1 MLDHGLANR
10 QAVFQAI
17 LNHGELNF
25 ERIGVMMRTGVENGV
40 GTAHGI
46 RAGSLTSRGLGNA
59 ELRGKGAMT
68 DPLLEDLDGALP
80 NLRRMRAS
88 PSCFRHTCHFLA
100 LTVNLL
106 SYVHVR

>member
-1 MLDHGLANR
+1 MRA
-10 QAVFQAI
+10 
-17 LNHGELNF
+17 
-25 ERIGVMMRTGVENGV
+25 RIKNGV
-40 GTAHGI
+40 GATHGI
-46 RAGSLTSRGLGNA
+46 RAGPLSSCGLGDA
-59 ELRGKGAMT
+59 KLCGESAMT

-106 SYVHVR
+106 SYVQVR

>member
-1 MLDHGLANR
+1 MMASARVEHG
-10 QAVFQAI
+10 I
-17 LNHGELNF
+17 
-25 ERIGVMMRTGVENGV
+25 

-46 RAGSLTSRGLGNA
+46 RAGPLTSRGLGNA
-59 ELRGKGAMT
+59 ELRGEGAMT
-68 DPLLEDLDGALP
+68 DPLLEDLDGTLP
-80 NLRRMRAS
+80 NLGRMRAS

>member
-10 QAVFQAI
+10 QAAFQTV
-17 LNHGELNF
+17 LNHSELYVV
-25 ERIGVMMRTGVENGV
+25 RIGVMMRTGIENGV

-46 RAGSLTSRGLGNA
+46 RAGPLTSRGLGNA
-59 ELRGKGAMT
+59 KLRGEGAMT

-80 NLRRMRAS
+80 NLGRMRAN

-106 SYVHVR
+106 SYVQVR